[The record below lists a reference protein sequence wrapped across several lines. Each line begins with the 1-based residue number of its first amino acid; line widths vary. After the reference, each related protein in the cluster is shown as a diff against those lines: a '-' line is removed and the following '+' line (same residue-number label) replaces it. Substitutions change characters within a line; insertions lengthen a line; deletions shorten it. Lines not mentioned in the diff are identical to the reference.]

1 MAKKISF
8 DSIKAGTVLVCG
20 HFDRCMRWRYGKKY
34 KVISVEQ
41 TEVGDVPYDG
51 SPRYIVESDKMP
63 VSINYIDLY
72 FNFGVGT
79 ERDIAVMEAR
89 ILWNKMVSTLD
100 KAGMHPVV
108 DVFDTDYT
116 IDLKAVPNGINTD
129 LVYVGSE
136 PNKSWKNAG
145 DYLCNR
151 PTIGDLS
158 TWYCEP
164 DCYVTNPRIKEKPAM

>member
-8 DSIKAGTVLVCG
+8 DGIKAGTVLV
-20 HFDRCMRWRYGKKY
+20 FDSLDRCLRWEHGKKY

-51 SPRYIVESDKMP
+51 SPSYLVASDKKP
-63 VSINYIDLY
+63 VYLDYIELH
-72 FNFGVGT
+72 FKFGVGT
-79 ERDIAVMEAR
+79 ERDMAVMEAR
-89 ILWNKMVSTLD
+89 ILWNKIVLTLD
-100 KAGMHPVV
+100 NAGMHPVV

-129 LVYVGSE
+129 LVCVGSE
-136 PNKSWKNAG
+136 PEKGWKNAG
-145 DYLCNR
+145 EYLCNR

-158 TWYCEP
+158 IWSCEP
-164 DCYVTNPRIKEKPAM
+164 DCYVTNPRIKEKPTV